1 MQIEAPQVNQPQI
14 AAAAAELQNFPISED
29 PSDDD
34 LLPLKS
40 GNAEVHM
47 ESFELPQKRGILAE
61 RDMNQKKMKL
71 ADGSSSSIV
80 QTMFKQQTWF
90 QQQQLKQQQ
99 EFQARIMKLL
109 TK

>member
-1 MQIEAPQVNQPQI
+1 
-14 AAAAAELQNFPISED
+14 
-29 PSDDD
+29 
-34 LLPLKS
+34 
-40 GNAEVHM
+40 M
-47 ESFELPQKRGILAE
+47 ESFEFPQKRGILAE

-80 QTMFKQQTWF
+80 QAMFKQQAWF

-99 EFQARIMKLL
+99 EFQSRIMKLL